1 MADLPRLK
9 YKVVAGHNPQTTGG
23 TILRPVIT
31 DRPTISLTGIVDY
44 AKTAG
49 YVRGQT
55 KDLEGL
61 LGGFIQAMQD
71 RAKQGYS
78 INVND
83 WFIIS
88 GQLKGQVDQTGQ
100 LTAANDYHV
109 TIHASKDLKV
119 GIDQFSWTN
128 VDDTSARVKIEHLQ
142 SVGGARDKEIFAN
155 AKIMVSGKN
164 LVYTAASDSIVA
176 TWNEVDDDGAI
187 VPKSVTLVPDSS
199 GFSTMQIPWST
210 SMATAPVGTVI
221 TFTFT
226 LRQGKTEGTVI
237 PASANA
243 KVISNG

>member
-31 DRPTISLTGIVDY
+31 DRPMISLTGIVDY

-71 RAKQGYS
+71 RAKQGDS

-164 LVYTAASDSIVA
+164 LVYTAAS
-176 TWNEVDDDGAI
+176 
-187 VPKSVTLVPDSS
+187 
-199 GFSTMQIPWST
+199 
-210 SMATAPVGTVI
+210 
-221 TFTFT
+221 
-226 LRQGKTEGTVI
+226 
-237 PASANA
+237 ANA
-243 KVISNG
+243 KVVSNG